1 MLNIIFLL
9 QYESSAEK
17 CYYLDT
23 RCSSVDLSRITFIFK
38 AVTGWLVI
46 SRHKRCFCTS
56 DSRTSKTLKRERQFW
71 MHLLTKQSGKMWTQ
85 LKSMESLSLL
95 VPMPLRGMWWSR
107 CPWVIMLHSKVHILF
122 LWMPT
127 NLWQHSN
134 RVFLSNRA
142 GSCVTVWNTLILV
155 HLYIYLADW
164 YGFTVLHM
172 VFNDS

>member
-1 MLNIIFLL
+1 
-9 QYESSAEK
+9 
-17 CYYLDT
+17 
-23 RCSSVDLSRITFIFK
+23 
-38 AVTGWLVI
+38 
-46 SRHKRCFCTS
+46 
-56 DSRTSKTLKRERQFW
+56 

-134 RVFLSNRA
+134 RVFLSYRA

-155 HLYIYLADW
+155 HLYISVWLIDTVSQCYIWFLMTVNTLERKVRVWGEPWRKLLLWWTAEDRFAKADLLNVEHCDPHIAFNLAL
-164 YGFTVLHM
+164 FT
-172 VFNDS
+172 S